1 MNRNFYAVFDFE
13 TGGKNKFTSQPIEI
27 ACLILDNKLK
37 PVKGGLFESLMRP
50 YEDEDCE
57 KYGLEPLQDDALKV
71 NHRTREEL
79 REAPEPKLVWKQF
92 ADFLSNY
99 RVEKSVWGA
108 PVRVGYNI
116 CGFDDYFIDRLC
128 CGQHRSPTVLEEP
141 YNFGPS
147 SEYGAELFK
156 PNMFVDVLQ
165 TVNEWTALHY
175 IPELK
180 SVSMDNLRKYLGL
193 TGGQTHTAA
202 QDIIDTAEV
211 FIRFLRMKQNFM
223 SKGIK
228 FKDSCKERLISI
240 EDF

>member
-1 MNRNFYAVFDFE
+1 
-13 TGGKNKFTSQPIEI
+13 
-27 ACLILDNKLK
+27 
-37 PVKGGLFESLMRP
+37 
-50 YEDEDCE
+50 
-57 KYGLEPLQDDALKV
+57 
-71 NHRTREEL
+71 
-79 REAPEPKLVWKQF
+79 
-92 ADFLSNY
+92 
-99 RVEKSVWGA
+99 
-108 PVRVGYNI
+108 
-116 CGFDDYFIDRLC
+116 
-128 CGQHRSPTVLEEP
+128 
-141 YNFGPS
+141 GPS